1 MSVLAFPELAPACAP
16 PEVAGRSRADVA
28 LLVATRADD
37 GLRLARF
44 EELPRF
50 LRPGDLLVVNT
61 SLTVAAALRGRL
73 ADRDLLVHLST
84 PLGRGRWV
92 VELRG
97 AERERIERPPLG
109 TTVELPEHGRLTLLA
124 PHEGSGRLSEA
135 QLVLPHE
142 QTSYLE
148 RHGQPIRYGHCVED
162 WPIGAHQTIFANE
175 PGSAEMPSAG
185 RPFTPALV
193 ATLHARGVHLAPVT
207 LHTGVSSLELD
218 ETPYPERFRVPAE
231 TARLANR
238 VHESGGRVIAVGTTV
253 ARALETAA
261 RDDGRLE
268 GAAGWTSLVITPERG
283 LRALDGLLSGW
294 HEPESSHLWML
305 EAAAGPELLAR
316 SYALAAQL
324 ALSGHEFGDAH
335 LILP

>member
-16 PEVAGRSRADVA
+16 PEVDGRSRSDVA
-28 LLVATRADD
+28 VLVATRADC

-50 LRPGDLLVVNT
+50 LRAGDLLVVNT
-61 SLTVAAALRGRL
+61 SLTLAAALRGRV

-97 AERERIERPPLG
+97 AERQRLSRPPFG
-109 TTVELPEHGRLTLLA
+109 TTVELPEHGRVTVLA
-124 PHEGSGRLSEA
+124 PHDGSERLAEA
-135 QLVLPHE
+135 RLVVPHDL
-142 QTSYLE
+142 TGYLE
-148 RHGQPIRYGHCVED
+148 RHGQPIRYGHCAAE
-162 WPIGAHQTIFANE
+162 WPIHAYQTIFASE

-185 RPFTPALV
+185 RPFTPQLV
-193 ATLHARGVHLAPVT
+193 ETLRVRSVHLAPIT
-207 LHTGVSSLELD
+207 LHAGVSSLELD

-231 TARLANR
+231 TAQLANR

-253 ARALETAA
+253 SRALETAA
-261 RDDGRLE
+261 RDDGRIDA
-268 GAAGWTSLVITPERG
+268 AAGWTSLVITPERG
-283 LRALDGLLSGW
+283 LRCVDGLLSGW

-324 ALSGHEFGDAH
+324 GLSGHEFGDAH